1 MDEGVDEMETNEI
14 LIGKAKFESL
24 GNDLFWDFCKYDGSM
39 PDHFIELKWS
49 GYNDANWW
57 NNVSLNADVVE
68 QGGRRFR
75 IDFITDDVYEVTDHA

>member
-1 MDEGVDEMETNEI
+1 METNEI

-24 GNDLFWDFCKYDGSM
+24 GNDLFWDFCKYDDSM
-39 PDHFIELKWS
+39 PDHFIELKWY

-57 NNVSLNADVVE
+57 DNVSPNAGVVE

-75 IDFITDDVYEVTDHA
+75 IDFMTDDVYEVTDHA